1 MSIVN
6 IREQK
11 RKEEIKKIRSL
22 LFQGDMVKIQEL
34 AGVSYKS
41 VHQTLTSKHPLYS
54 QKVIEAAWLFIK
66 NEGRDCLLKEP
77 K

>member
-6 IREQK
+6 IRDQK
-11 RKEEIKKIRSL
+11 RREEIKKIRSL

-54 QKVIEAAWLFIK
+54 KKVIEAAWEFIK
-66 NEGRDCLLKEP
+66 KEGRESLLKQT